1 MKDNFIRF
9 LYAVDVYLLYLLSG
23 VVSAAGVV
31 AYYSIR
37 AALDYGSIGEI
48 ADASAFVEHISALVT
63 GKSPLVLLISYIVVV
78 FVLFLCFA
86 LRRKS
91 VFAYVGL
98 SYGRFVSVISA
109 MFLGVVLNLITYSL
123 VPETAQEASEINTVL
138 VLCVILG
145 PVIEELMFRGV
156 LLKMFGAACGTV
168 AASVITAALF
178 ALTHTESVQ
187 MIYTFVLGV
196 ILAAIRV
203 RSTSLWPPILLHLS
217 FNITGAV
224 MMINPCMF
232 TPKGILALFG
242 VSVLLFVLS
251 CTGGRRYV
259 KKRSSKMK
267 KLIFFEFF
275 EKNTKKHLQNL
286 PECDKIFRS

>member
-63 GKSPLVLLISYIVVV
+63 GKSSLVLLISYMVVV
-78 FVLFLCFA
+78 FVLFFSFA

-91 VFAYVGL
+91 VLAYVGL
-98 SYGRFVSVISA
+98 SYSRFVSTLSA
-109 MFLGVVLNLITYSL
+109 ILLGIVLNLITYS
-123 VPETAQEASEINTVL
+123 VTPETVQETSVINAVL
-138 VLCVILG
+138 VLCVVLG

-168 AASVITAALF
+168 AASLITAGLF
-178 ALTHTESVQ
+178 AVTHTEPVQ
-187 MIYTFVLGV
+187 MLYTFVLGV
-196 ILAAIRV
+196 VLAAIRI

-224 MMINPCMF
+224 MMINPCIF
-232 TPKGILALFG
+232 TKNGILILFG
-242 VSVLLFVLS
+242 VSVLLFALS

-259 KKRSSKMK
+259 RKKEAVK
-267 KLIFFEFF
+267 
-275 EKNTKKHLQNL
+275 
-286 PECDKIFRS
+286 

>member
-9 LYAVDVYLLYLLSG
+9 LYAFDVYLLYLLSG
-23 VVSAAGVV
+23 VASAAGVV
-31 AYYSIR
+31 TYYSIR
-37 AALDYGSIGEI
+37 AALDYGSIGEL

-63 GKSPLVLLISYIVVV
+63 GKSSLVLLISYVIVV
-78 FVLFLCFA
+78 FVLFLSFA
-86 LRRKS
+86 IRQKS
-91 VFAYVGL
+91 VLAYVGL
-98 SYGRFVSVISA
+98 SYSRFISVFSA
-109 MFLGVVLNLITYSL
+109 MLLGVVLNIITYSL
-123 VPETAQEASEINTVL
+123 VPETAKEASEINAVL
-138 VLCVILG
+138 VLCVVLG

-168 AASVITAALF
+168 AASLITAGLF
-178 ALTHTESVQ
+178 AVTHTEPVQ
-187 MIYTFVLGV
+187 MVYTFALGV

-232 TPKGILALFG
+232 TKRGILALSG
-242 VSVLLFVLS
+242 VAVLLFVLS

-259 KKRSSKMK
+259 RKKEAVR
-267 KLIFFEFF
+267 
-275 EKNTKKHLQNL
+275 
-286 PECDKIFRS
+286 

>member
-48 ADASAFVEHISALVT
+48 SDASAFVEHISAFVT
-63 GKSPLVLLISYIVVV
+63 GKSSLVLLISYIIVVC
-78 FVLFLCFA
+78 VLCFSFA
-86 LRRKS
+86 LRKKS

-98 SYGRFVSVISA
+98 SYGRFVSAFSA
-109 MFLGVVLNLITYSL
+109 MLLGIALNLITYSL
-123 VPETAQEASEINTVL
+123 VPETAQGGSEINTVL
-138 VLCVILG
+138 ILCVILG

-168 AASVITAALF
+168 AASVITAVLF
-178 ALTHTESVQ
+178 SLMHTEPVQ
-187 MIYTFVLGV
+187 MVYTFALGV

-203 RSTSLWPPILLHLS
+203 KSTSLWPPIFLHLS

-224 MMINPCMF
+224 MMINPRLF
-232 TPKGILALFG
+232 TQKGILSLSA
-242 VSVLLFVLS
+242 VAALLFVLS

-259 KKRSSKMK
+259 RRKQAVK
-267 KLIFFEFF
+267 
-275 EKNTKKHLQNL
+275 
-286 PECDKIFRS
+286 